1 MDLNTQTSTPVSP
14 VPQAQPI
21 MPQPVTPEPQ
31 AQPVVQSSPP
41 PVQKG
46 SRKMLKFLI
55 FIIILAI
62 LGLGGFL
69 AYSYFNSQKTYN
81 ANVYNYPTSVPAS
94 PTPTDVLNPNDI
106 SDSSIDSNN
115 QLIDQNLKALDTDLN
130 SVNEGINDKPT
141 NLQ

>member
-1 MDLNTQTSTPVSP
+1 MDPNNQTPTPINPQSVNPVSQVQP
-14 VPQAQPI
+14 TFKPQ
-21 MPQPVTPEPQ
+21 T
-31 AQPVVQSSPP
+31 QPVVQSSPP

-46 SRKMLKFLI
+46 GRKMLKFFI

-62 LGLGGFL
+62 LGFGGFL

-81 ANVYNYPTSVPAS
+81 ANVYNYPTSVPVS